1 MKKLVIFDLDGTL
14 IDTLDDLTAAVNYSM
29 HDAGYPTHTRSTVCS
44 YVGTGIRNLVIK
56 ALPFEDPSPAL
67 VDERL
72 ASFVDYY
79 TAHIDVCT
87 RPYEGVHEA
96 LRELVNHGC
105 TLAVASN
112 KFQAGA
118 EKLVAEFFPDIEF
131 ACVIGN
137 REDLPLKPS
146 PEVVRYCMEAAG
158 VSDLYDVV
166 LVGDSATD
174 MKTARNAGIDSIGV
188 SWGFRNIEELVE
200 NGAGAVAHQAADIV
214 RIVCQR
220 G

>member
-14 IDTLDDLTAAVNYSM
+14 IDTLDDLTAAVNFSM
-29 HDAGYPTHTRSTVCS
+29 GEAGYPTHTRATVCS
-44 YVGTGIRNLVIK
+44 YVGTGIRNLIIK
-56 ALPFEDPSPAL
+56 ALPFENPTPEL

-72 ASFVDYY
+72 ASFVAYY
-79 TAHIDVCT
+79 TEHIDVYT
-87 RPYEGVHEA
+87 RPYPGVHEA
-96 LRELVNHGC
+96 LRSLRDMGLKV
-105 TLAVASN
+105 AVASN

-118 EKLVAEFFPDIEF
+118 EKLVGEFFADIDF

-158 VSDLYDVV
+158 VEDLSEVV

-188 SWGFRNIEELVE
+188 SWGFRSVEELKA
-200 NGAGAVAHQAADIV
+200 NGAGAIVYSAGEIAA
-214 RIVCQR
+214 QLA
-220 G
+220 